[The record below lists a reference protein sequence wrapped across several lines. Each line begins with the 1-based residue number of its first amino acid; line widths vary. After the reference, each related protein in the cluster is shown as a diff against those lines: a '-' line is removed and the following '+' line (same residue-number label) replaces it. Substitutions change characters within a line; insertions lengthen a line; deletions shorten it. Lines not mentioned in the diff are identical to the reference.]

1 MIFFQAIYI
10 NIGMANKM
18 MNMDFEYDC
27 YEDEL
32 NMDQHLQD
40 FHTSLKMG
48 NPEDALRA
56 LQALN
61 ASGVRVQ
68 SQASSVVETHNGCGP
83 KPRFAKFVPAEKS
96 VIKPACVEADVV
108 EKPTAKPAAKSVVV
122 EEPAVDEPAVDEPAV
137 GDAPA
142 INQTEMTAAPAVKQ
156 ERALRKKLERCK
168 ALCDTDGVPLA
179 SLNADQTSLVRS
191 IRTIE
196 KDLEALE
203 KKNAALAARTAK
215 RDTERARRRAEEEEI
230 NKQLALIGEITPAAG
245 KSSSK
250 TSSKKSKRTVQVKK
264 VTVQCMNDEVDTDD
278 YDTISDDPDSDDES
292 LLLQL
297 GPRIVTG
304 GSYAQKGVARETSRS
319 IVHAEP
325 AKTTS
330 EKTTRGDMQYAHHGL
345 SGVVTRWNGKNGH
358 IETFDIMVRGQ
369 SRATRVFVDGRWLKS
384 PLAVGETVRFDT
396 LNGHYGLNA
405 ANCVVHR

>member
-48 NPEDALRA
+48 SPEDALRA

-68 SQASSVVETHNGCGP
+68 SQASRVIETHNGCGP

-96 VIKPACVEADVV
+96 VIKPA
-108 EKPTAKPAAKSVVV
+108 V
-122 EEPAVDEPAVDEPAV
+122 EEPAVEEPAVEEPAV
-137 GDAPA
+137 DAPA
-142 INQTEMTAAPAVKQ
+142 INQTEMAAAPGAPGVKQ

-168 ALCDTDGVPLA
+168 ALCDTDGVPLTN
-179 SLNADQTSLVRS
+179 LNADQTSLVRS

-215 RDTERARRRAEEEEI
+215 RDAERVRRRVEEEEI
-230 NKQLALIGEITPAAG
+230 NKQLALIGEITPAADKSSG
-245 KSSSK
+245 KS
-250 TSSKKSKRTVQVKK
+250 SSKKSKRTVQVKK

-278 YDTISDDPDSDDES
+278 YDTVSDDPDSDDES

-304 GSYAQKGVARETSRS
+304 SSYVQKRGDRETSKS
-319 IVHAEP
+319 IVRTEP
-325 AKTTS
+325 TKTVS

>member
-1 MIFFQAIYI
+1 
-10 NIGMANKM
+10 MANKM

-48 NPEDALRA
+48 SPEDALRA

-68 SQASSVVETHNGCGP
+68 SQASRVVETHNGCGP
-83 KPRFAKFVPAEKS
+83 KPRFAKFVPAVDE
-96 VIKPACVEADVV
+96 PTA
-108 EKPTAKPAAKSVVV
+108 KPTAKPVVEDPAV
-122 EEPAVDEPAVDEPAV
+122 GEEPAVGEVPAVVEPAVVEPA
-137 GDAPA
+137 APG
-142 INQTEMTAAPAVKQ
+142 VKQ

-168 ALCDTDGVPLA
+168 ALCDTDGVPLTN
-179 SLNADQTSLVRS
+179 LNADQTSLVRS

-215 RDTERARRRAEEEEI
+215 RDAERVRRRVEEEEI

-245 KSSSK
+245 KSSGK

-278 YDTISDDPDSDDES
+278 YDTVSDDPDSDDES

-304 GSYAQKGVARETSRS
+304 SSYVQKRGDRETSKS
-319 IVHAEP
+319 IVRTEP
-325 AKTTS
+325 TKTVS